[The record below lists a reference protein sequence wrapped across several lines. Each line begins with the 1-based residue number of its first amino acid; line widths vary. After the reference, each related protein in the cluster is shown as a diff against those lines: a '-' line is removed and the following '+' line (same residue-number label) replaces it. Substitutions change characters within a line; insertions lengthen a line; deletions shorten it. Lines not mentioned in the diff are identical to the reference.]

1 MNRVDAFK
9 RTSGQWYPN
18 YHLENHELVKV
29 SFCQT
34 GPCPSE
40 NGDWRVC
47 AWGNDD
53 FGMEKD
59 FQEREEAWACFLAV
73 ISLDDVTADRLREL
87 GFVGA

>member
-9 RTSGQWYPN
+9 RTSGKWYPN

-29 SFCQT
+29 SFCQDQA
-34 GPCPSE
+34 GPRNWWVS
-40 NGDWRVC
+40 

-53 FGMEKD
+53 FGMEKE
-59 FQEREEAWACFLAV
+59 FQDREEAWACFIEV
-73 ISLDDVTADRLREL
+73 ISLDDVTVARLREL